1 MRKKFVKIL
10 WSIIGVI
17 LATVL
22 IFFVSI
28 WNGWIGYMPD
38 MEELQ
43 NPMDKFASQ
52 VYSADGQLIG
62 TYNKASANR
71 IHVGY
76 DSISNHVVQALVAT
90 EDVRF
95 YEHSGVDMTALAR
108 AVFKRGIMGQE
119 SAGGGSTLTQQLAK
133 QLYSEKTRSTFER
146 LMQKPIEWIIAVKL
160 ERNFTKEEIVMMY
173 LNQFDFLHNA
183 VGIKNAA
190 NTYFSK
196 EPKDLT
202 LEESAML
209 VGLCKNPAYFNPIR
223 HADRCLERRNVV
235 LEQMVKAGY
244 ITKAQYNEASKKPL
258 ALKFHRVEHNEGPA
272 PYVREYLRRYMMAN
286 KPVRDD
292 YKEWQMNQ
300 FIIDSIAWSQDPLYG
315 WCNKNFKDDG
325 TPYNIYEDGLKI
337 YTTIDLKMQKYG
349 EEAMEEHMKLHLQPA
364 FNNEMS
370 YKPNAPYASNLSSA
384 DVERILQRSMRQ
396 SDRYITMKKAGYSEE
411 EINKSFHQKTE
422 MTIFTYR
429 GDKDTMMTPMDSIKY
444 YKRFLRSGFCS
455 MDAHTGE
462 VKAYVGNINFDHF
475 KYDMVTL
482 GRRQVGSTMKPYVYA
497 MGVEGGMSPCD
508 PIQNSS
514 AYPNWHVKGARGG
527 TVPLKVG
534 LQKSLNGVSTQLM
547 YRYGGGDKV
556 PNFMDLIKRFGVNLP
571 GIEPNPTLCLGS
583 GEVSL
588 IEMCSGYTTFVNHGL
603 HCAPMFVTRIEDS
616 TGKVIKK
623 FEPRMNEA
631 ISEASSY
638 KMLIMM
644 RAVVNGGTGG
654 RMRHAYG
661 VKVDMGGKT
670 GTTNSNSDAWFM
682 GITPDLVCGAW
693 VGGEDRD
700 IRFASGAMGQG
711 AAAALPIVAYY
722 LKRLYADK
730 SMKYSPDAKFDI
742 PDKYDPCHTRED
754 DFEGESIEEVFE

>member
-1 MRKKFVKIL
+1 MRKKVIKIL
-10 WSIIGVI
+10 WSIIAVI
-17 LATVL
+17 LTVVL
-22 IFFVSI
+22 IFFVCI

-38 MEELQ
+38 MQELQ

-71 IHVGY
+71 IHVEFNK
-76 DSISNHVVQALVAT
+76 ISNHVVQALVAT

-95 YEHSGVDMTALAR
+95 YEHSGVDMQALGR

-133 QLYSEKTRSTFER
+133 QLYSEKTHSSFER

-196 EPKDLT
+196 EPDQLT
-202 LEESAML
+202 LEESALL
-209 VGLCKNPAYFNPIR
+209 VGLCKNPAYFNPVR
-223 HADRCLERRNVV
+223 YPDRCMERRNVV
-235 LEQMVKAGY
+235 LDQMVKAGY
-244 ITKAQYNEASKKPL
+244 ITRAQYTESAAKPL
-258 ALKFHRVEHNEGPA
+258 GLNFHRVEHNEGPA

-286 KPVRDD
+286 KPVRQD
-292 YKEWQMNQ
+292 YAAWQGNQ
-300 FIIDSIAWSQDPLYG
+300 FIIDSIAWAQDPLYG
-315 WCNKNFKDDG
+315 WCNKNFKSDG

-337 YTTIDLKMQKYG
+337 YTTIDTKMQKYA
-349 EEAMEEHMKLHLQPA
+349 EEAMEEQMKQHLQPA
-364 FNNEMS
+364 FNREMS
-370 YKPNAPYASNLSSA
+370 YKPNAPYASNLSAA

-396 SDRYITMKKAGYSEE
+396 SDRYITMKKAGFSEE
-411 EINKSFHQKTE
+411 EIKKSFNEKTD
-422 MTIFTYR
+422 MTVFTYR
-429 GDKDTMMTPMDSIKY
+429 GDRDTVMTPMDSIKY
-444 YKRFLRSGFCS
+444 YKRFLRSGFCC
-455 MDAHTGE
+455 MEAQTGQ

-514 AYPNWHVKGARGG
+514 AYPNWHVKGASGG

-547 YRYGGGDKV
+547 YRFGGGENV
-556 PNFMDLIKRFGVNLP
+556 PNFMDLLKRFGVNLP

-588 IEMCSGYTTFVNHGL
+588 IEMCSGYTTFVNHGI
-603 HCAPMFVTRIEDS
+603 HCAPIFVSRIEDS
-616 TGKVIKK
+616 NGQVIAK

-661 VKVDMGGKT
+661 VKADMGGKT

-682 GITPDLVCGAW
+682 GVTPDLVCGAW

-722 LKRLYADK
+722 LKRVFADG
-730 SMKYSPDAKFDI
+730 SLKYSSDAKFDI
-742 PDKYDPCHTRED
+742 PEGYDPCHSRED
-754 DFEGESIEEVFE
+754 DFGGESIEDVFE